1 MADIIRN
8 YGGVNLAIEMLN
20 TNEKLLEI
28 RLEKPTLELAQNYI
42 AKAEALYSANRLSD
56 FRESILKSIKVKK
69 QIGLPVKYLAEDY
82 LHLAR
87 YYKEFR
93 NQGDSCLYWIKQ
105 SLRLA
110 KHDRLLSVYVL
121 PRIYNL
127 YGYYYHPPSI
137 ANYVGKTGLFYTHLT
152 LSRKYYDSALISI
165 DRQNI
170 KDNLMLGRVYHN
182 LGNSFN
188 NEFSENLKSET
199 INMALSF
206 YRKSLD
212 KYEPIGSP
220 TELVVKD
227 WVIGRAYERLKLTD
241 SAIAQ
246 FQMGIERLMPGFE
259 PKKMQELPAFQPTIN
274 DSWFIS
280 LLSAK
285 ANNFY
290 LKYTTSHK
298 EEDLFIAYHHYVYLL
313 KFHRY
318 LLSQSMN
325 ENESINW
332 NYLFGSNSYQL
343 LLKTAFELV
352 NKTGDMD
359 YLRNVYPLISSSKY
373 AWINKQDIDP
383 GFGLTINKSVLKEEV
398 KLVKK
403 QLLKKIPSLTERDVD
418 LVLPKI
424 PEDALSTLS
433 QINLT
438 KQILDSTSVS
448 MIQKRLSEENSVLL
462 DFYVWGQ
469 ELYAVILLGNSFKV
483 VSQKLSSKFK
493 TDLYKLKKSLSAI
506 SVNEYA
512 RLSHKVYYET
522 LDSLLIHVPME
533 VERLVIC
540 PDDNLVNIPWDA
552 LVSDTSNV
560 HSFKELN
567 YLLNRFSIRTVLTP
581 RHIVVPA
588 KTSDGFYGLVSE
600 FKTSK
605 KFSSIPFSNSLVK
618 KKADQYSGVISTSL
632 SNDSIKTTIFH
643 VAAHVI
649 TDSLKPYRSMMY
661 LTDSDSISLSDFSKS
676 TIQPKL
682 AILNG
687 CQTGTGTFYQS
698 EGTISFARAF
708 YRMGSESVL
717 MTLWSVDDKTTADI
731 LDQFY
736 AEIED
741 GNWLDVSLQKAKV
754 NFIQNCVS
762 DELANPYYWAGLQ
775 LSGKANSVYKSYF
788 SLVMITA
795 IIASACLLFYFLRL
809 RKSRSS
815 IKVI

>member
-1 MADIIRN
+1 LIISRRLSVFIVVLFASISQTFGYDSLGLALKFHSSSQYQKALPIFIDLAQKFKVNNDITNYAICQLKMADIIRN

-56 FRESILKSIKVKK
+56 FKESILGSIKVKK
-69 QIGLPVKYLAEDY
+69 LIGLPDKYFAEDY

-110 KHDRLLSVYVL
+110 KHDRSLSAYVL

-127 YGYYYHPPSI
+127 YGYYYHPPSL
-137 ANYVGKTGLFYTHLT
+137 ANYVGRIGLFYTHLT
-152 LSRKYYDSALISI
+152 LSRKYYDSALFSI
-165 DRQNI
+165 NEQKI

-188 NEFSENLKSET
+188 NEFSENGKIET
-199 INMALSF
+199 FIIAISF
-206 YRKSLD
+206 YRKSLIQ
-212 KYEPIGSP
+212 YEPLGSP
-220 TELVVKD
+220 TDLVVKD

-241 SAIAQ
+241 SAIVQ
-246 FQMGIERLMPGFE
+246 FNTGIIRLMPGFY
-259 PKKMQELPAFQPTIN
+259 PKNIQELPEFKPTLN

-290 LKYTTSHK
+290 LKYTSSHK
-298 EEDLFIAYHHYVYLL
+298 EEDLLTAYHHYVFLL

-318 LLSQSMN
+318 LLSQSLN
-325 ENESINW
+325 ENESISW
-332 NYLFGSNSYQL
+332 NYLFGSNAYQL
-343 LLKTAFELV
+343 LLKTAFELK

-373 AWINKQDIDP
+373 AWINKQDLDP
-383 GFGLTINKSVLKEEV
+383 GLSITINKSVLTEET

-403 QLLKKIPSLTERDVD
+403 QILKNIPSITEENVASF
-418 LVLPKI
+418 LPQI
-424 PEDALSTLS
+424 PEQTVSTLS
-433 QINLT
+433 QINLA

-469 ELYAVILLGNSFKV
+469 ELYAVILLGNSFNV
-483 VSQKLSSKFK
+483 VSQKLSSEFK

-567 YLLNRFSIRTVLTP
+567 YLLNRYSIRTVLTP

-618 KKADQYSGVISTSL
+618 KKADQYSGVISTSF

-661 LTDSDSISLSDFSKS
+661 ISDSDSISLSDFSKS

-687 CQTGTGTFYQS
+687 CQTGTGIFYQS

-731 LDQFY
+731 LDLFY

-741 GNWLDVSLQKAKV
+741 GN
-754 NFIQNCVS
+754 
-762 DELANPYYWAGLQ
+762 
-775 LSGKANSVYKSYF
+775 
-788 SLVMITA
+788 
-795 IIASACLLFYFLRL
+795 
-809 RKSRSS
+809 
-815 IKVI
+815 